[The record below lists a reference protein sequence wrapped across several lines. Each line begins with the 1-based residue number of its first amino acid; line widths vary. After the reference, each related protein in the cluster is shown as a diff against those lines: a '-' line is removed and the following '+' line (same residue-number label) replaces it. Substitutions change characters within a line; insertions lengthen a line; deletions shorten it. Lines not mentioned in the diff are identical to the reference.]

1 MQTTEKKGRFKEIRD
16 LRMKNFLAL
25 TLAGIVNSFG
35 VSLFLFPVKLYD
47 SGISGLSMLLD
58 QITPSQF
65 TLSLFLLLLNIP
77 IFLFG
82 LKKQGLLFTIYS
94 LYTVLVYSLASFLI
108 MHVLPIDLDFVS
120 PLAGSDLLLCA
131 VFGGLI
137 SGTGSGLTIR
147 FGGAIDGIDVMSV
160 IFAKKLGISL
170 GTFVMLFNTL
180 LYIICGMVIRSWI
193 LPLYSIVTYFVGSKT
208 VDFIVEGFDRAMCAM
223 IVTNQAE
230 KISHALS
237 ETFSQAALE
246 GRIAN
251 VPYMIG
257 CTLDDM
263 GALAGGIDRFC
274 LERQKVGGTAYAYH
288 FDRRLPTDGRPDV
301 LKGAFHSSELW
312 YMFKSLR
319 FCWRPFVDGDYDL
332 AEQMITCWANFAAYG
347 NPNGEKTGPWT
358 PFTEESPQFMVF
370 KLDDSGAVASGMEVI
385 ASE

>member
-1 MQTTEKKGRFKEIRD
+1 MRTTNKKGRFKEIRD
-16 LRMKNFLAL
+16 LRLKYFLVL

-58 QITPSQF
+58 QITPSQL
-65 TLSLFLLLLNIP
+65 TLSLFLLLLNTP

-94 LYTVLVYSLASFLI
+94 LYTILVYSLASFLI

-137 SGTGSGLTIR
+137 SGVGSGLTIR
-147 FGGAIDGIDVMSV
+147 FGGAIDGIDVLSV

-170 GTFVMLFNTL
+170 GTFVLLFNTL
-180 LYIICGMVIRSWI
+180 LYIVCGMVIHSWI

-230 KISHALS
+230 KISLALS
-237 ETFSQAALE
+237 ENFK
-246 GRIAN
+246 
-251 VPYMIG
+251 
-257 CTLDDM
+257 
-263 GALAGGIDRFC
+263 AGGTIVNA
-274 LERQKVGGTAYAYH
+274 VGGYSKNEKQILYFITNQ
-288 FDRRLPTDGRPDV
+288 FQINK
-301 LKGAFHSSELW
+301 LKKIVTGIDQSAFISLMNVADIVRKPSSE
-312 YMFKSLR
+312 S
-319 FCWRPFVDGDYDL
+319 
-332 AEQMITCWANFAAYG
+332 
-347 NPNGEKTGPWT
+347 
-358 PFTEESPQFMVF
+358 
-370 KLDDSGAVASGMEVI
+370 
-385 ASE
+385 